1 MKKEEFRRLP
11 ERMLRKQRHRFPIV
25 YPCKKH
31 HPHTSL
37 QGAQRRSTKHSEA
50 EFFQVARLGA
60 GAQSANRATKNPHNL
75 QRFDTSFLAGRHREA
90 SQMAWR
96 S

>member
-60 GAQSANRATKNPHNL
+60 GAQSAGRAMKICIVCGFSTTCSPA
-75 QRFDTSFLAGRHREA
+75 RRREA
-90 SQMAWR
+90 LQMAWR